1 MSRIISLF
9 FVFIFVFGN
18 AQTASKDSLPASING
33 NLSQQFDYVF
43 QKSNSFQDYKVIKKE
58 YFALL
63 KENSTDSI
71 NRFKKELEQ
80 LKGNF
85 LAYDKNLQSLKD
97 TLATT
102 KSTLEEVK
110 NAQNSM
116 NFLSISVAKSSYSM
130 IMWGIVLALLFLSL
144 IILFRFKNAK
154 TIANESLRNFEK
166 LEEDFEDFK
175 RKSLEKE
182 QKLGRQLQD
191 EINKHKS

>member
-1 MSRIISLF
+1 MSRIFSILF
-9 FVFIFVFGN
+9 ILIFVFGN

-33 NLSQQFDYVF
+33 NLTQQFDYVF
-43 QKSNSFQDYKVIKKE
+43 QKSNSFQEYKVIKKE

-63 KENSTDSI
+63 KKNSNDSV
-71 NRFKKELEQ
+71 NRFKKEVEQ
-80 LKGNF
+80 LKLQF
-85 LAYDKNLQSLKD
+85 SAYDENLQSLKD

-102 KSTLEEVK
+102 KSTLEEMK

-116 NFLSISVAKSSYSM
+116 NFLGISVAKSSYSM
-130 IMWGIVLALLFLSL
+130 IMWGIVLLLLFLTL
-144 IILFRFKNAK
+144 IILFRYKSAK
-154 TIANESLRNFEK
+154 TIANESLRSFEK

-191 EINKHKS
+191 EINKHKK

>member
-1 MSRIISLF
+1 MSRIFSIF
-9 FVFIFVFGN
+9 FILIFVFGN

-33 NLSQQFDYVF
+33 NLTQQFDYVF
-43 QKSNSFQDYKVIKKE
+43 QKSNSFQEYKVIKKE

-63 KENSTDSI
+63 KKNSNDSV
-71 NRFKKELEQ
+71 NRFKKEVEQ
-80 LKGNF
+80 LKLQF
-85 LAYDKNLQSLKD
+85 SAYDENLQSLKD

-102 KSTLEEVK
+102 KSTLEEMK

-116 NFLSISVAKSSYSM
+116 NFLGISVAKSSYIM
-130 IMWGIVLALLFLSL
+130 IMWGIVLLLLFLTL
-144 IILFRFKNAK
+144 IIFFRYKSAK
-154 TIANESLRNFEK
+154 TIANESLRSFEK

-191 EINKHKS
+191 EINKHKK

>member
-1 MSRIISLF
+1 MSRIFSIF
-9 FVFIFVFGN
+9 FILIFVFGN

-33 NLSQQFDYVF
+33 NLTQQFDYVF
-43 QKSNSFQDYKVIKKE
+43 QKSNSFQEYKVIKKE

-63 KENSTDSI
+63 KKNSTDSV
-71 NRFKKELEQ
+71 NRFKKEVEQ
-80 LKGNF
+80 LKLQF
-85 LAYDKNLQSLKD
+85 SAYDENLQSLKD

-102 KSTLEEVK
+102 KSILKEVK

-116 NFLSISVAKSSYSM
+116 NFLGISVAKSSYSM
-130 IMWGIVLALLFLSL
+130 IMWGIVLLLLFLTL
-144 IILFRFKNAK
+144 IILFRYKSAK
-154 TIANESLRNFEK
+154 TIANESLRSFEK

-191 EINKHKS
+191 EINKHKK

>member
-1 MSRIISLF
+1 MSRIISLL

-18 AQTASKDSLPASING
+18 TQTASKDSLPASING
-33 NLSQQFDYVF
+33 NLNQQFDYVF
-43 QKSNSFQDYKVIKKE
+43 QKSNSFQEYKVIKKE

-63 KENSTDSI
+63 KENSTDSV

-102 KSTLEEVK
+102 KSSLEEVK
-110 NAQNSM
+110 NAQNNM
-116 NFLSISVAKSSYSM
+116 NFFGISVAKSSYSM

-191 EINKHKS
+191 EINKHKN

>member
-1 MSRIISLF
+1 MSRIFSIF
-9 FVFIFVFGN
+9 FILVFVLGN

-33 NLSQQFDYVF
+33 NLNQQFDYVF
-43 QKSNSFQDYKVIKKE
+43 QKSNSFQEYKVIKKE
-58 YFALL
+58 YFTLL
-63 KENSTDSI
+63 KRNSTDSV

-102 KSTLEEVK
+102 KSTLKEVK

-116 NFLSISVAKSSYSM
+116 NFLGISVAKSSYSM
-130 IMWGIVLALLFLSL
+130 IMWAIVLVLLFLAL
-144 IILFRFKNAK
+144 FILFRYKSAK
-154 TIANESLRNFEK
+154 TITNESLRNFEK
-166 LEEDFEDFK
+166 LEDDFEDFK

-191 EINKHKS
+191 EINKHKK

>member
-1 MSRIISLF
+1 MSRIIF
-9 FVFIFVFGN
+9 IYFVFVFVFGN
-18 AQTASKDSLPASING
+18 AQETSNDSLPASING
-33 NLSQQFDYVF
+33 NLNQQFDYVY
-43 QKSNSFQDYKVIKKE
+43 QKSNSFQEYKVIKKE

-63 KENSTDSI
+63 KKNSSDSV

-116 NFLSISVAKSSYSM
+116 DFLGISVAKSSYSM
-130 IMWGIVLALLFLSL
+130 IMWGIVFALVFLFL

-166 LEEDFEDFK
+166 MEEDFEDFK

-191 EINKHKS
+191 EINKHKK

>member
-1 MSRIISLF
+1 MSRIFSILF
-9 FVFIFVFGN
+9 ILIFVFGN

-33 NLSQQFDYVF
+33 NLTQQFDYVF
-43 QKSNSFQDYKVIKKE
+43 QKSNSFQEYKVIKKE

-63 KENSTDSI
+63 KKNSNDSV
-71 NRFKKELEQ
+71 NRFKKEVEQ
-80 LKGNF
+80 LKLQF
-85 LAYDKNLQSLKD
+85 SAYDENLQSLKD

-102 KSTLEEVK
+102 KSTLEEMK

-116 NFLSISVAKSSYSM
+116 NFLGISVAKSSYSM
-130 IMWGIVLALLFLSL
+130 IMWGIVLLLLFLTL
-144 IILFRFKNAK
+144 IILFRYKSAK
-154 TIANESLRNFEK
+154 TISNESLRSFEK

-191 EINKHKS
+191 EINKHKK

>member
-1 MSRIISLF
+1 MSRIFSIF
-9 FVFIFVFGN
+9 FILVFVLGN

-33 NLSQQFDYVF
+33 NLNQQFDYVF
-43 QKSNSFQDYKVIKKE
+43 QKSNSFQEYKVIKKE

-63 KENSTDSI
+63 KKNSTDSV

-102 KSTLEEVK
+102 KSTLKEVK

-116 NFLSISVAKSSYSM
+116 NFLGISVAKSSYSM
-130 IMWGIVLALLFLSL
+130 IMWAIVLVLLFLAL
-144 IILFRFKNAK
+144 FILFRYKSAK
-154 TIANESLRNFEK
+154 TITNESLRNFEK
-166 LEEDFEDFK
+166 LEDDFEDFK

-191 EINKHKS
+191 EINKHKK

>member
-1 MSRIISLF
+1 MSRIFSILF
-9 FVFIFVFGN
+9 ILIFVFGN

-33 NLSQQFDYVF
+33 NLTQQFDYVF
-43 QKSNSFQDYKVIKKE
+43 QKSNSFQEYKVIKKE

-63 KENSTDSI
+63 KKNSNDSV
-71 NRFKKELEQ
+71 NRFKKEVEQ
-80 LKGNF
+80 LKLQF
-85 LAYDKNLQSLKD
+85 SAYDENLQSLKD

-102 KSTLEEVK
+102 KSILKEVK

-116 NFLSISVAKSSYSM
+116 NFLGISVAKSSYSM
-130 IMWGIVLALLFLSL
+130 IMWGIVLLLLFLTL
-144 IILFRFKNAK
+144 IILFRYKSAK
-154 TIANESLRNFEK
+154 TIANESLRSFEK

-191 EINKHKS
+191 EINKHKK

>member
-1 MSRIISLF
+1 MSRIFSIF
-9 FVFIFVFGN
+9 FILVFVLGN

-33 NLSQQFDYVF
+33 NLNQQFDYVF
-43 QKSNSFQDYKVIKKE
+43 QKSNSFQEYKVIKKE

-63 KENSTDSI
+63 KRNSTDSV

-102 KSTLEEVK
+102 KSTLKEVK

-116 NFLSISVAKSSYSM
+116 NFLGISVAKSSYSM
-130 IMWGIVLALLFLSL
+130 IMWAIVLVLLFLAL
-144 IILFRFKNAK
+144 FILFRYKSAK
-154 TIANESLRNFEK
+154 TITNESLRNFEK
-166 LEEDFEDFK
+166 LEDDFEDFK

-191 EINKHKS
+191 EINKHKK

>member
-1 MSRIISLF
+1 MSRIFSIFL
-9 FVFIFVFGN
+9 VFIFVFGK
-18 AQTASKDSLPASING
+18 AQTASNDSLPASING
-33 NLSQQFDYVF
+33 NLNQQFDYVY
-43 QKSNSFQDYKVIKKE
+43 QKSNSFQEYKVIKKE

-63 KENSTDSI
+63 KENSTDSV

-102 KSTLEEVK
+102 KSTLEGVK

-116 NFLSISVAKSSYSM
+116 NFLGISVAKSIYSM
-130 IMWGIVLALLFLSL
+130 IMWGIVLALLILTL
-144 IILFRFKNAK
+144 IILFRFKSAK
-154 TIANESLRNFEK
+154 MIANESLRNFEK

-191 EINKHKS
+191 EINKHKN

>member
-1 MSRIISLF
+1 MSRIFSIFFILF
-9 FVFIFVFGN
+9 FVLGN

-33 NLSQQFDYVF
+33 NLNQQFDYVF
-43 QKSNSFQDYKVIKKE
+43 QKSNSFQEYKVIKKE

-63 KENSTDSI
+63 KRNSTDSV

-102 KSTLEEVK
+102 KSTLKEVK

-116 NFLSISVAKSSYSM
+116 NFLGISVAKSSYSM
-130 IMWGIVLALLFLSL
+130 IMWAIVLVLLFLAL
-144 IILFRFKNAK
+144 FILFRYKSAK
-154 TIANESLRNFEK
+154 TITNESLRNFEK
-166 LEEDFEDFK
+166 LEDDFEDFK

-191 EINKHKS
+191 EINKHKK

>member
-33 NLSQQFDYVF
+33 NLNQQFDYVF
-43 QKSNSFQDYKVIKKE
+43 QKSNSFQEYKVIKKE

-63 KENSTDSI
+63 KENSTDSV

-102 KSTLEEVK
+102 KSSLEEVK
-110 NAQNSM
+110 NAQNNM
-116 NFLSISVAKSSYSM
+116 NFFGISVAKSSYSM

-191 EINKHKS
+191 EINKHKN

>member
-1 MSRIISLF
+1 MSRIISIFL
-9 FVFIFVFGN
+9 VFIFVFGN
-18 AQTASKDSLPASING
+18 AQTASNDSLPASING
-33 NLSQQFDYVF
+33 NLNQQFDYVF
-43 QKSNSFQDYKVIKKE
+43 QKSNSFQEYKVIKKE

-63 KENSTDSI
+63 KENSTDSV

-97 TLATT
+97 TLTTT

-116 NFLSISVAKSSYSM
+116 NFFGISVAKSSYSM

-191 EINKHKS
+191 EINKHKN

>member
-1 MSRIISLF
+1 MSRIFSILF
-9 FVFIFVFGN
+9 ILIFVFGN

-33 NLSQQFDYVF
+33 NLTQQFDYVF
-43 QKSNSFQDYKVIKKE
+43 QKSNSFQEYKVIKKE

-63 KENSTDSI
+63 KKNSNDSV
-71 NRFKKELEQ
+71 NRFKKEVEQ
-80 LKGNF
+80 LKLQF
-85 LAYDKNLQSLKD
+85 SAYDENLQSLKD

-102 KSTLEEVK
+102 KSTLEEMK

-116 NFLSISVAKSSYSM
+116 NFLGISVAKSSYSM
-130 IMWGIVLALLFLSL
+130 IMWGIVLLLLFLTL
-144 IILFRFKNAK
+144 IILFRYKSAK
-154 TIANESLRNFEK
+154 TIANESLRSFEK

-191 EINKHKS
+191 EINKHKN